1 VSTPAEASSP
11 HASRFVF
18 DALVIGWVALWIVL
32 GVVTANQVRSLTSVT
47 DTIDLSATTVDRTA
61 DALDPL
67 AQLPFIGT
75 RVREAQTRI
84 RSAAREARG
93 NAAESRTSI
102 ENLSW
107 LLGLA
112 VAVAPSVPIA
122 AGYTAFRAI
131 GVTRRRRQRRGH
143 GMDEIDR
150 DPALPAEVGL

>member
-1 VSTPAEASSP
+1 MSTPAEALWP
-11 HASRFVF
+11 RASRFVF

-75 RVREAQTRI
+75 RVRDAQTRI
-84 RSAAREARG
+84 RMAAREARG

-102 ENLSW
+102 ENLSV
-107 LLGLA
+107 LLGWA

-122 AGYTAFRAI
+122 VGYAAFRVM
-131 GVTRRRRQRRGH
+131 GVTRRRRERRGH
-143 GMDEIDR
+143 GMDERDR